1 MRVSYNGKLLSTF
14 GFQPE
19 NVGSIPITRSL
30 PNKLP
35 LWRNGLRSSFRSCP
49 SGCEFESH

>member
-30 PNKLP
+30 PYQLKL
-35 LWRNGLRSSFRSCP
+35 
-49 SGCEFESH
+49 